1 MKHKNKYHQS
11 GFSLIEL
18 IIAMTVIL
26 VMLGAAST
34 LLFRAFGTRARESQ
48 RTDALIS
55 AQAALDAMSREIANS
70 GYGLETNGV
79 VTADSNAQRL
89 HFRANVINDEIYQP
103 GNSNNSNSSSSIITL
118 KTDDP
123 NEDITYYFDSSTQ
136 SILRYDRFANPATTV
151 IVNQI
156 SDVKFD
162 YFDYSGSTSTA
173 TPKVVPTND
182 TGRVTITVVV
192 RLDPT
197 AGQPNQLTNRTVTLK
212 SDVTLRNSE
221 YMRYQY

>member
-70 GYGLETNGV
+70 GYGLETNGI

-89 HFRANVINDEIYQP
+89 HFRANVINDETYDPTNPTNPVI
-103 GNSNNSNSSSSIITL
+103 SL

-123 NEDITYYFDSSTQ
+123 NEDITYYFDNSTQ

-182 TGRVTITVVV
+182 TGRVTITVIV

>member
-11 GFSLIEL
+11 GFSLLEL
-18 IIAMTVIL
+18 LIAMTVIL
-26 VMLGAAST
+26 VLLGAAST

-79 VTADSNAQRL
+79 VTADSHEKRL
-89 HFRANVINDEIYQP
+89 HFRANVVNDEIYQAN
-103 GNSNNSNSSSSIITL
+103 NSNNSNSSTPVITL

-123 NEDITYYFDSSTQ
+123 NEDITYYFDNATQ
-136 SILRYDRFANPATTV
+136 SILRYDRFANPTTTV

-156 SDVKFD
+156 SDVSFN

-173 TPKVVPTND
+173 TPKTVPTND
-182 TGRVTITVVV
+182 TGRVTISVLV
-192 RLDPT
+192 RLDPV
-197 AGQPNQLTNRTVTLK
+197 AGQPNNQTVRLT